1 MKKEF
6 GKWLMDVAKYMT
18 TALLLSSAFGDME
31 NPWVITSV
39 IIASAATLGAGLW
52 LVRNKEK
59 KGELIMGA
67 IAVSIFVTV
76 VAVVGVIYF
85 NRQDRKEMHQTS
97 K

>member
-1 MKKEF
+1 
-6 GKWLMDVAKYMT
+6 MDVAKYMT

-31 NPWVITSV
+31 I
-39 IIASAATLGAGLW
+39 LGSSHPLLSLLPLLSEQGFGL
-52 LVRNKEK
+52 LETKK